1 MSRGASRRGMLKNVE
16 KCSIKSVQKMLKN
29 MKKPLEKCFFAMVVA
44 WRLATD
50 FRGRVFFV
58 ARRLAT
64 RHVLKTFVFME
75 ALKTS
80 ASRLGFGDTESKINH
95 FSSRCSHFFVGMS
108 RHNKDFKDF
117 E

>member
-1 MSRGASRRGMLKNVE
+1 
-16 KCSIKSVQKMLKN
+16 MLKN

-64 RHVLKTFVFME
+64 RHVLKTFVFLE
-75 ALKTS
+75 TLKTS
-80 ASRLGFGDTESKINH
+80 ASRLGFGDTLSNEKHLHIFESGAVQRIANLIKSCRSRKI
-95 FSSRCSHFFVGMS
+95 
-108 RHNKDFKDF
+108 
-117 E
+117 

>member
-1 MSRGASRRGMLKNVE
+1 
-16 KCSIKSVQKMLKN
+16 MLKN

-64 RHVLKTFVFME
+64 RHVLKTFVFLE
-75 ALKTS
+75 TLKTS
-80 ASRLGFGDTESKINH
+80 ASRLGFGDTESKNTTARFNAIS
-95 FSSRCSHFFVGMS
+95 FPGFL
-108 RHNKDFKDF
+108 
-117 E
+117 